1 MSIYNK
7 LNRRSFIK
15 HTSSAAALSV
25 LGGPL
30 TSLAQRKQLS
40 SGEDLYF
47 RSATEVASMILEK
60 KISSY
65 ELTKMMLARIE
76 SIEPKINAIN
86 VLLADQA
93 LEKAREADNQL
104 AKGNILGPLHG
115 VPITIKD
122 TFRIK
127 DVLTTVGNPA
137 LAHYKPDYDAVSVA
151 RLKSA
156 GAVILG
162 NTNVPYM
169 LDDHQSNNEIYGR
182 TNNPWHL
189 GHSPG
194 GSTGG
199 GAAALA
205 AGMSFL
211 SLGSDTA
218 GSIRVPAH
226 FCGVFGHKPTLELVP
241 KQGQIP
247 PMPGALPYSS
257 NGLSVAGPLA
267 RDTNDLKILLEVCGG
282 PVSPQS
288 LAYSWKLPAARK
300 KDLKSYKIRYVVDH
314 EDYPLSSDNIPVIEK
329 ALRVFKSAGTLL
341 DEGWPEGMDA
351 IELFHLYMYLIYA
364 SASKGASVETIEAF
378 RNSSSTLDSPL
389 QKLKAQAFTDP
400 HKFFVQKDKTRLK
413 MRELWQEFFK
423 DYDAFVIPT
432 AIVPA
437 YPHSDV
443 PWDKRILNT
452 PDGDREYDDMFF
464 WISFAT
470 LAGLP
475 ATVIPIGTTQDGLP
489 VGLQVIGPYLEDATP
504 IHIAGLLSEA
514 LGGIQHPPGFE

>member
-1 MSIYNK
+1 MKN
-7 LNRRSFIK
+7 LTNRRSFLK
-15 HTSSAAALSV
+15 NTSSIAALS
-25 LGGPL
+25 LIGAPGSRL
-30 TSLAQRKQLS
+30 FADGKERGSET
-40 SGEDLYF
+40 ELYYK
-47 RSATEVASMILEK
+47 SATEVAKLIVDK
-60 KISSY
+60 KISSV
-65 ELTKMMLARIE
+65 ELTTLMLERIGK
-76 SIEPKINAIN
+76 IEPKINAIN
-86 VLLADQA
+86 VLLAEQA
-93 LEKAREADNQL
+93 MAKAKEADSLL
-104 AKGNILGPLHG
+104 AKGKIMGPLHG
-115 VPITIKD
+115 VPMTIKD

-137 LAHYKPDYDAVSVA
+137 LSDYVPDYDAVSVA
-151 RLKSA
+151 RLKAA

-169 LDDHQSNNEIYGR
+169 LDDHQSFNEIYGR
-182 TNNPWHL
+182 TNNPWNL

-199 GAAALA
+199 GATALA
-205 AGMSFL
+205 AGISYL

-226 FCGVFGHKPTLELVP
+226 FCGIFGHKPTLELVP

-267 RDTNDLKILLEVCGG
+267 RSTEDLKLLLEVCGG
-282 PVSPQS
+282 PVSPES
-288 LAYSWKLPAARK
+288 VAYSWKLPKARK
-300 KDLKSYKIRYVVDH
+300 TRLQDYKIRYVLNDKN
-314 EDYPLSSDNIPVIEK
+314 YPVSSEMNPVMSGAVQK
-329 ALRVFKSAGTLL
+329 FQKGGAKL
-341 DEGWPEGMDA
+341 DEGWPDGMDA
-351 IELFHLYMYLIYA
+351 LDLFHLYMYLIYA
-364 SASKGASVETIEAF
+364 SASKGASIDQIEAY
-378 RNSSSTLDSPL
+378 RSGAYPQDTQL

-400 HKFFVQKDKTRLK
+400 HKLFVEKDKTRLK
-413 MRELWQEFFK
+413 VREMWQEFFK
-423 DYDAFVIPT
+423 GYDAFIIPT

-443 PWDKRILNT
+443 PWDKRILQT

-475 ATVIPIGTTQDGLP
+475 ATVIPVGTTATGLP

-504 IHIAGLLSEA
+504 IHLASLLSEA
-514 LGGIQHPPGFE
+514 LGGIQHPPGYN

>member
-1 MSIYNK
+1 MKSK
-7 LNRRSFIK
+7 FNRRIFLK
-15 HTSSAAALSV
+15 NASSITMLSL
-25 LGGPL
+25 LGDPIN
-30 TSLAQRKQLS
+30 AHS
-40 SGEDLYF
+40 SQKEEHSADEELYF
-47 RSATEVASMILEK
+47 QSATEVAQLIINK
-60 KISSY
+60 KISSV
-65 ELTKMMLARIE
+65 ELTNTILSRIE
-76 SIEPKINAIN
+76 KIEPKINAIN
-86 VLLADQA
+86 VLLTEEA
-93 LEKAREADNQL
+93 LEKAKEADNAL
-104 AKGNILGPLHG
+104 AKGKIIGPLHG

-127 DVLTTVGNPA
+127 GVLTTVGNPA
-137 LAHYKPDYDAVSVA
+137 LSDYIPEYDAVSVA
-151 RLKSA
+151 RLKAA
-156 GAVILG
+156 GAVILA

-169 LDDHQSNNEIYGR
+169 LDDHQSYNEIYGR
-182 TNNPWHL
+182 TNNPWNL

-205 AGMSFL
+205 AGISYL

-226 FCGVFGHKPTLELVP
+226 FCGIFGHKPTLELVP

-267 RDTNDLKILLEVCGG
+267 RSAEDLKLLLEVCGG

-288 LAYSWKLPAARK
+288 IAYSWKLPKARNTNL
-300 KDLKSYKIRYVVDH
+300 KDYKIKYVLNDKK
-314 EDYPLSSDNIPVIEK
+314 YPVSSEMIPVMNS
-329 ALRVFKSAGTLL
+329 ALHEFRKTGVKL
-341 DEGWPEGMDA
+341 DEGWPADMDSM
-351 IELFHLYMYLIYA
+351 ELFYLYMYLIYA
-364 SASKGASVETIEAF
+364 SSSKGASINEIEAY
-378 RNSSSTLDSPL
+378 RKNLDNQDSPL
-389 QKLKAQAFTDP
+389 QKLKAQAYSDP
-400 HKFFVQKDKTRLK
+400 HKYFIEKDKTRLK
-413 MRELWQEFFK
+413 VRELWQAFFK
-423 DYDAFVIPT
+423 DYDAFIIPA

-443 PWDKRILNT
+443 PWDRRILKT

-475 ATVIPIGTTQDGLP
+475 ATIIPIGLTETGLP
-489 VGLQVIGPYLEDATP
+489 VGLQIIGPFLEDATP
-504 IHIAGLLSEA
+504 IHLAGLFSEV
-514 LGGIQHPPGFE
+514 LGGIQHPSGYN